1 MTETQTPL
9 TEEAR
14 SVAAPPPVM
23 APQGAP
29 TGGAQPARPLS
40 DERPPPRWPRPEE
53 ERRER
58 TIQIRIPHVPWARV
72 VGLSLTGV
80 GALILLFLVYLFLFT
95 PVTASRNQQRL
106 AHSLSEQPLA
116 VFSLV
121 AGHVPPD
128 GSPVAVLHIP
138 ALQLRQVVVEGTSAA
153 DLMNGPGLLAGSALP
168 GSPGN
173 AVIAGR
179 RVTFGAPF
187 GSLPQ
192 LRKGDRLE
200 VVDGA
205 GTFTYKVT
213 RMFTI
218 GAGQR
223 DVVTPTLKNRLTLVT
238 SDSTLVTSGRFV
250 VQGTL
255 VGRAV
260 AVPSN
265 IIAVPTYD
273 LGLSGDPVAGG
284 LAILWCLL
292 SLLVIAVAVIVAWRS
307 KKPWI
312 VYLFAAPVFL
322 ACGLFV
328 CESLARAMPA
338 TF

>member
-9 TEEAR
+9 TEDAPSVVAR
-14 SVAAPPPVM
+14 PVM
-23 APQGAP
+23 APEGAP
-29 TGGAQPARPLS
+29 PSDAEPARPPS
-40 DERPPPRWPRPEE
+40 GDRPPPRWPRPEE
-53 ERRER
+53 KRQGR
-58 TIQIRIPHVPWARV
+58 TIQIDLPHVPWARV
-72 VGLSLTGV
+72 VGLTLTGV
-80 GALILLFLVYLFLFT
+80 GALILMFLIYLFLFT

-106 AHSLSEQPLA
+106 AHSLAQQPLA

-121 AGHVPPD
+121 SGHIPPE
-128 GSPVAVLHIP
+128 GSPVAILHIP

-153 DLMNGPGLLAGSALP
+153 DLMNGPGLLPGSALP

-173 AVIAGR
+173 AVMAGR
-179 RVTFGAPF
+179 RVTFGGPF
-187 GSLPQ
+187 GSLPR
-192 LRKGDRLE
+192 LRTGDRLE

-205 GTFTYKVT
+205 GTFTYKVRRT
-213 RMFTI
+213 FTI
-218 GAGQR
+218 SSGQH
-223 DVVTPTLKNRLTLVT
+223 DVVTPTLKNNLTLVT

-265 IIAVPTYD
+265 ITAVPTYD

-284 LAILWCLL
+284 LAVLWCLL
-292 SLLVIAVAVIVAWRS
+292 SLLVIVAAVVLTWRS

-322 ACGLFV
+322 ACGLFA